1 MFGRSS
7 LSFNGREEFQTVY
20 AARSA
25 IAILAVLL
33 SAGSAER
40 HQLYHVSGKDSYQI
54 GSRELRSD
62 TSYDGKE
69 KLTIRKVDGVT
80 RFSAHASYVKTD
92 QGQGRSA
99 VATFESVLL
108 ADGQEHDTAGDDPD
122 FLTVLNQPFAVQLDA
137 QTLHDV
143 RKLREP
149 SPFTFTSAMTGA
161 TLRGTLFHVTD
172 GLIAGHPVVGIGF
185 DASGPM
191 RGGLPEH
198 PEISLHGTI
207 RMSGRAYYT
216 PNSALLLALDAELQ
230 IAGTLADTSTSDRVK
245 ILYRR
250 VIRAE

>member
-1 MFGRSS
+1 M
-7 LSFNGREEFQTVY
+7 
-20 AARSA
+20 
-25 IAILAVLL
+25 AILALL
-33 SAGSAER
+33 LAAGSTER

-69 KLTIRKVDGVT
+69 KLTIRKVEGVT
-80 RFSAHASYVKTD
+80 RYSARASYVRTD

-99 VATFESVLL
+99 VATFESILL
-108 ADGQEHDTAGDDPD
+108 ANGQEQDIASDDPD

-137 QTLHDV
+137 QTLRDV
-143 RKLREP
+143 RNLHEP

-216 PNSALLLALDAELQ
+216 SSSALLLGLDAKLQ
-230 IAGTLADTSTSDRVK
+230 IAGTLADTSTSDPVK

-250 VIRAE
+250 VIRAQ

>member
-1 MFGRSS
+1 M
-7 LSFNGREEFQTVY
+7 
-20 AARSA
+20 
-25 IAILAVLL
+25 AILALL
-33 SAGSAER
+33 LAAGSTER

-69 KLTIRKVDGVT
+69 KLTIRKVEGVT
-80 RFSAHASYVKTD
+80 RYSARASYVRTD

-99 VATFESVLL
+99 VATFESILL
-108 ADGQEHDTAGDDPD
+108 ANGQEQDIASDDPD

-137 QTLHDV
+137 QTLRDV
-143 RKLREP
+143 RNLHEP

-185 DASGPM
+185 DASGSM

-216 PNSALLLALDAELQ
+216 SSSALLLGLDAKLQ
-230 IAGTLADTSTSDRVK
+230 IAGTLADTSTSDPVK

-250 VIRAE
+250 VIRAQ

>member
-1 MFGRSS
+1 MFVARSS
-7 LSFNGREEFQTVY
+7 M
-20 AARSA
+20 
-25 IAILAVLL
+25 AILALL
-33 SAGSAER
+33 LTAGSTES
-40 HQLYHVSGKDSYQI
+40 HQNYQVSGKDSYQI

-62 TSYDGKE
+62 TSYQGRE
-69 KLTIRKVDGVT
+69 RLTIKKTAGLT
-80 RFSAHASYVKTD
+80 RYTARATYTKTD
-92 QGQGRSA
+92 QGQGRPS

-108 ADGQEHDTAGDDPD
+108 TSGRERDTASDDPD
-122 FLTVLNQPFAVQLDA
+122 FLTVLNQPFAVQLDV
-137 QTLHDV
+137 QTLRDV

-149 SPFTFTSAMTGA
+149 SPFSFTSAMTGA

-198 PEISLHGTI
+198 PEISLQGTI

-216 PNSALLLALDAELQ
+216 RASALLLALDAKLQ
-230 IAGTLADTSTSDRVK
+230 IAGTLANTSTSDPVK

-250 VIRAE
+250 VIRAQ

>member
-1 MFGRSS
+1 MLVARSS
-7 LSFNGREEFQTVY
+7 M
-20 AARSA
+20 
-25 IAILAVLL
+25 AILALL
-33 SAGSAER
+33 LAATPTES
-40 HQLYHVSGKDSYQI
+40 HQTYTVTGKDSYQI

-62 TSYDGKE
+62 TSYEGTE
-69 KLTIRKVDGVT
+69 KLTIRNAAGVT
-80 RFSAHASYVKTD
+80 RYYARAAYIKTD
-92 QGQGRSA
+92 QGQRRSSIA
-99 VATFESVLL
+99 SFESEMLPS
-108 ADGQEHDTAGDDPD
+108 GQERDVASNDPD
-122 FLTVLNQPFAVQLDA
+122 FLTVLNQPFAVQLDV
-137 QTLHDV
+137 QTLRDV

-198 PEISLHGTI
+198 PEIALHGTI

-216 PNSALLLALDAELQ
+216 RTSALLLALDAKLQ
-230 IAGTLADTSTSDRVK
+230 IAGTLANTSTSDRVK

>member
-1 MFGRSS
+1 MFVARGS
-7 LSFNGREEFQTVY
+7 L
-20 AARSA
+20 
-25 IAILAVLL
+25 AILALL
-33 SAGSAER
+33 LAAGSTES
-40 HQLYHVSGKDSYQI
+40 HQTYQVSGKDSYQI

-62 TSYDGKE
+62 TSYEGKE
-69 KLTIRKVDGVT
+69 RLTIRSAAGVT
-80 RFSAHASYVKTD
+80 HYSARATYVKTD
-92 QGQGRSA
+92 QGQGHPS
-99 VATFESVLL
+99 VATFESEMQPSG
-108 ADGQEHDTAGDDPD
+108 AERDIASSDPD

-137 QTLHDV
+137 QTLRDV
-143 RKLREP
+143 RKLHEP

-161 TLRGTLFHVTD
+161 TLRGTLFHVRD

-216 PNSALLLALDAELQ
+216 RASALLLGLDAKLQ
-230 IAGTLADTSTSDRVK
+230 IAGTLANTNTSDPVK

-250 VIRAE
+250 IIRAE

>member
-1 MFGRSS
+1 MY
-7 LSFNGREEFQTVY
+7 V
-20 AARSA
+20 ARSA
-25 IAILAVLL
+25 IAILALL
-33 SAGSAER
+33 LAAGSTER
-40 HQLYHVSGKDSYQI
+40 HQLYHVTGKDSYQI

-62 TSYDGKE
+62 TSYEGNE
-69 KLTIRKVDGVT
+69 RLTVREADGVT
-80 RFSAHASYVKTD
+80 HYSARASYIKTD
-92 QGQGRSA
+92 QGRGRAA
-99 VATFESVLL
+99 VASFQSVLL
-108 ADGQEHDTAGDDPD
+108 PNGQAHDMESDDPD

-137 QTLHDV
+137 QTIRDV
-143 RKLREP
+143 RRLREP
-149 SPFTFTSAMTGA
+149 SPFSFTSSMTGA

-172 GLIAGHPVVGIGF
+172 GLIAGHPVVGVGF

-216 PNSALLLALDAELQ
+216 PNTALLLALDAKLQ
-230 IAGTLADTSTSDRVK
+230 ISGTLADASTSDPVK